1 MTAGRPGLGAVA
13 ALVFNPAL
21 GSLYA
26 WSVFVP
32 PLEIALQAPRADISA
47 IFAVAVVGFT
57 CAMVAAPFVYRR
69 ASAAGHLLG
78 CGAVACLGLLI
89 AAAAESVPVLLL
101 GYGVIF
107 GLGAGY
113 GYSITLQLIV
123 LALAPRAGLAT
134 GLGVGSFAA
143 GSILL
148 AVVFSRTVA
157 AIGPFQSFAL
167 MAALMAIV
175 AVGAAS
181 LARASGLELPSGR
194 GAVGAAAT
202 GASFGRVFPLLWLGF
217 FLGAFAGVMSIGHA
231 TGIVAS
237 HGGGAELALLGTIV
251 INIGN
256 AGGRIVSGWLAE
268 HIAPPR
274 VAAASHL
281 SAAAGFALI
290 LTAPGPTTAVVALG
304 LQGLAYGLASG
315 GYPAAIGIYF
325 GLARYGRYLGFLITA
340 WGVAGLTGPWLAG
353 RLYDLSGGY
362 EASETIGLVVV
373 LAALALTFAIPR
385 PNASQARAS
394 S

>member
-1 MTAGRPGLGAVA
+1 MTLSSVINQMQENITEIFDTENLDALAREHRFIMRSTNRINAIDFVQLMTVEVLKNPQVSLDGLADLLSQLSQNTEISRQALQQRINTAGAVSFLRDIFCQSLSEA
-13 ALVFNPAL
+13 VTPVFEIT
-21 GSLYA
+21 
-26 WSVFVP
+26 P
-32 PLEIALQAPRADISA
+32 PQ
-47 IFAVAVVGFT
+47 
-57 CAMVAAPFVYRR
+57 
-69 ASAAGHLLG
+69 LL
-78 CGAVACLGLLI
+78 
-89 AAAAESVPVLLL
+89 
-101 GYGVIF
+101 
-107 GLGAGY
+107 
-113 GYSITLQLIV
+113 
-123 LALAPRAGLAT
+123 
-134 GLGVGSFAA
+134 
-143 GSILL
+143 
-148 AVVFSRTVA
+148 
-157 AIGPFQSFAL
+157 
-167 MAALMAIV
+167 
-175 AVGAAS
+175 
-181 LARASGLELPSGR
+181 
-194 GAVGAAAT
+194 
-202 GASFGRVFPLLWLGF
+202 ASFGRVFPLLWLGF

-256 AGGRIVSGWLAE
+256 AGGRIVSGWLAD

-290 LTAPGPTTAVVALG
+290 LTAPGPTTAVAALG

-315 GYPAAIGIYF
+315 GYLAAIGIYF

-340 WGVAGLTGPWLAG
+340 WGLAGLSGPWLAG

-385 PNASQARAS
+385 PNPSRARAS